1 MAQQSTA
8 IASTVRPDAPP
19 RRVIATFDDY
29 ADAERAVDYLAD
41 QQFRVNRLSIVGRDP
56 KLVERV
62 TGHINCGLAALRG
75 ATPGGLVGALISW
88 IFSIFG
94 WIQPMIAGLV
104 LAFYGLIFGAV
115 VGALIGI
122 LVSGMQRGRR
132 DFATVTTL
140 QPRHFDI
147 VAGVDVGA
155 A

>member
-1 MAQQSTA
+1 
-8 IASTVRPDAPP
+8 
-19 RRVIATFDDY
+19 
-29 ADAERAVDYLAD
+29 
-41 QQFRVNRLSIVGRDP
+41 
-56 KLVERV
+56 
-62 TGHINCGLAALRG
+62 
-75 ATPGGLVGALISW
+75 
-88 IFSIFG
+88 
-94 WIQPMIAGLV
+94 MIAGLV

-122 LVSGMQRGRR
+122 FVSGMQRGRR